1 MTTEEKNKLTTEIK
15 SYVQSALKRSDWY
28 ITRKAERDIA
38 IPQSITDERTAILA
52 AYDTYEA
59 GIDAKST
66 YQEGYGFMTGIV
78 INNEPLHFEFLAK
91 KNPMVYPQE
100 RII

>member
-15 SYVQSALKRSDWY
+15 SYVQSALGKSDWY

-38 IPQSITDERTAILA
+38 IPQSIIDERAGILA
-52 AYDTYEA
+52 ALDTYEA
-59 GIDAKST
+59 GIDAKT
-66 YQEGYGFMTGIV
+66 TIQEGWSFVAKI
-78 INNEPLHFEFLAK
+78 IFDNEALNHEYLSK
-91 KNPMVYPQE
+91 QNPNIPP